1 MITEITENENSEW
14 KSCCLRM
21 DKTAVKYFVQVCILA
36 GLICFSGVMLITDK
50 DCNSQRN
57 YAGLLMVCLGV
68 FLPAPHI

>member
-1 MITEITENENSEW
+1 MIAEITENENQEW
-14 KSCCLRM
+14 RSCCMKM
-21 DKTAVKYFVQVCILA
+21 DKTAVKYFVQVGILS

-57 YAGLLMVCLGV
+57 YSALLMICLGV